1 MPKRLNDRESFKSS
15 VRFNAYNLRRTLP
28 SGVTTKQS
36 SIFSSAAIPAT
47 EYRAS
52 TPSTSISTMLDSEG
66 LPQLRGAL
74 AAHLP
79 NEPNDGGVVRQ
90 PQELNGKPPLPRL
103 PLVFL
108 GCLRQTAPHG
118 ERETVEA
125 DRQAGWRAARLLH
138 PRSTMAPSTGV
149 FDADL
154 GCE

>member
-1 MPKRLNDRESFKSS
+1 MPKRLNDKESFKKLGPLQRIQLSS
-15 VRFNAYNLRRTLP
+15 DPPVRRDHQ
-28 SGVTTKQS
+28 TKLN
-36 SIFSSAAIPAT
+36 ILFGRDTAT
-47 EYRAS
+47 ECRTS

-74 AAHLP
+74 AAQLP

-103 PLVFL
+103 PLVFH
-108 GCLRQTAPHG
+108 GCLRQTAPHD

-125 DRQAGWRAARLLH
+125 DRQAGWRAVRLLH
-138 PRSTMAPSTGV
+138 PRSTLAPSTGV